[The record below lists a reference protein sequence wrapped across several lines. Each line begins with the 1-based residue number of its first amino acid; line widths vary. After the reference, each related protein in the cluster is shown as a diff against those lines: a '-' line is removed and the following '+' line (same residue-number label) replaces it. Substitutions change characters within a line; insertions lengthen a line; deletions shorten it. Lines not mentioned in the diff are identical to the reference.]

1 MCILFLSVKTMKDR
15 KPIFQP
21 NELSNEAATSMRT
34 RIIAGLTAIALVIP
48 FVIFG
53 DWPFFG
59 FICLVLVFAIIEIIR
74 CAKTKYSKVLYLTAF
89 VLAFLVLFWNFFQD
103 IPKMFDKSLVEPEKW
118 SGIYDSYNRIS
129 LSATIIFVAI
139 VLSSITIIADKNFT
153 IMDACFIITTVIIIA
168 LGLESL
174 LFLRYYPVHEY
185 HEELAR
191 LGQTAPYING
201 YDNAESFLFVFYVAL
216 GACLNDAFAYF
227 VGVFFGKHKMNP
239 RLSPKKTWEGFFGGV
254 ILTSLFCSG
263 FAFILSAV
271 GHPIL
276 KGLLDIDHWYHIIIL
291 STLVP
296 LVSVIG
302 DLVFSSIKRH
312 YEIKDF
318 SRLIPGHGGILD
330 RLDSI
335 LFAAI
340 TVAIYTNIFCDVP
353 GGFIL
358 P

>member
-1 MCILFLSVKTMKDR
+1 MKDR

-34 RIIAGLTAIALVIP
+34 RIIAGLTAIALVLP

-103 IPKMFDKSLVEPEKW
+103 IPKMFDG
-118 SGIYDSYNRIS
+118 SGEWHGLYDSYNRIS

-139 VLSSITIIADKNFT
+139 VLSSMTIIADKNFT

-174 LFLRYYPVHEY
+174 LFLRYIPVHQY
-185 HEELAR
+185 HETLDHAV
-191 LGQTAPYING
+191 PYING
-201 YDNAESFLFVFYVAL
+201 FDNAESFLFVFYVAL

-263 FAFILSAV
+263 FAFIMSAV

-276 KGLLDIDHWYHIIIL
+276 RNLLDIDHWYHIIIL
-291 STLVP
+291 STLIP

-330 RLDSI
+330 RLDSM

-340 TVAIYTNIFCDVP
+340 TAAIYTCIFLLNKD

>member
-1 MCILFLSVKTMKDR
+1 MNKER
-15 KPIFQP
+15 RPIFQP
-21 NELSNEAATSMRT
+21 NELSNDAVVSMRT
-34 RIIAGLTAIALVIP
+34 RIITAIVGIAIVLPCVLL
-48 FVIFG
+48 G
-53 DWPFFG
+53 DWA
-59 FICLVLVFAIIEIIR
+59 FAVIASIALIIAVIEIVR
-74 CAKTKYSKVLYLTAF
+74 CAKRKYSKLLYIAAF
-89 VLAFLVLFWNFFQD
+89 VLAFLVLIWPIFLK
-103 IPKMFDKSLVEPEKW
+103 IPDMKNGYRIF
-118 SGIYDSYNRIS
+118 DSYHTIYI
-129 LSATIIFVAI
+129 SATILFVGI
-139 VLSSITIIADKNFT
+139 CLSALLIIIDKGFSII
-153 IMDACFIITTVIIIA
+153 DACFIFTTVFLIA
-168 LGLESL
+168 LGFQSA
-174 LFLRYYPVHEY
+174 FVLRYYPVHAY
-185 HEELAR
+185 HQELNA
-191 LGQTAPYING
+191 LGQSVPYFNL
-201 YDNAESFLFVFYVAL
+201 YDNLESSMLFLWVAV

-263 FAFILSAV
+263 FAFIMSAV
-271 GHPIL
+271 GHPVL
-276 KGLLDIDHWYHIIIL
+276 KGLLDINHWYHIIIL
-291 STLVP
+291 STLIP

-318 SRLIPGHGGILD
+318 SNLIPGHGGILD